1 MRNANGDYVS
11 KLTEDTVAK
20 IMSAMRGGASMAD
33 AAAFAGISRAI
44 LHEWM
49 RKAREPGCEDE
60 ALLDFI
66 AQCDEA
72 VATWKVGAV
81 AQLTALGNNGN
92 SRSLEFLL
100 ERRFPDEFG
109 SRSRVEH
116 GNADG
121 QPFKVQAIP
130 MFDPE
135 LLTMEELDTVVRLL
149 EKARPRDL
157 PVIEAL

>member
-1 MRNANGDYVS
+1 MRRNALGKYES
-11 KLTEDTVAK
+11 KLNEDTVAK
-20 IMSAMRGGASMAD
+20 ILQAMRGGASMGD
-33 AAAFAGISRAI
+33 AAAFAGISRAT

-49 RKAREPGCEDE
+49 RQARNPGGSP
-60 ALLDFI
+60 AVMAFM

-72 VATWKVGAV
+72 MATWKVGAV

-121 QPFKVQAIP
+121 QPFRVQAIP

-135 LLTMEELDTVVRLL
+135 LLSIEELDTVVRLL
-149 EKARPRDL
+149 EKGRPRDL
-157 PVIEAL
+157 PVIEA